1 MSLWGN
7 SDGVALTGTV
17 AINQNAVAMTG
28 SSTAFTTEVDIGDLL
43 LIDDLPYRV
52 ATITSNTALTI
63 TEAFAPSNVT
73 GKTATKRE
81 TPRHLSVAESDAIY
95 GISTTTN
102 VEHTGGADNVVEVA
116 VDSGGSGYVDAADA
130 AVTIPA
136 PASGTQATGTAVVA
150 AGKVTSITITNVG
163 AGYTASDSIA
173 VTIHGATPAS
183 FDGSSASIV
192 DVANNRIALSDAQVD
207 ALAIDDAVVYNNG
220 SGGADIGGLVDGTT
234 YYIKTTWPGPNK
246 IELKAAVSDVDEIDL
261 TAVGA
266 SGTAHTLTGATATA
280 VASLGSGSGS
290 GANVAGPGWVK
301 RTAGTGGRAGRVQYE
316 TLVAMSSITGD
327 TADDLEFPE

>member
-1 MSLWGN
+1 MSVWGN
-7 SDGVALTGTV
+7 ADGVALSGTV

-95 GISTTTN
+95 GVSVTGA

-116 VDSGGSGYVDAADA
+116 VDSGGSGYVNAADA
-130 AVTIPA
+130 AVTIA
-136 PASGTQATGTAVVA
+136 ASMGTTAEATAVVT
-150 AGKVTSITITNVG
+150 AGKVTSITITN
-163 AGYTASDSIA
+163 AGTSYTSTPA
-173 VTIHGATPAS
+173 VTIHGATNAT
-183 FDGSSASIV
+183 FNANVVSSANDTIT
-192 DVANNRIALSDAQVD
+192 LSSAQVA
-207 ALAIDDAVVYNNG
+207 ALEVNDAVTYTNG
-220 SGGADIGGLVDGTT
+220 GGSEDIGLTT
-234 YYIKTTWPGPNK
+234 ATVYYIHSKPSATTVTLKTSVNSNDA
-246 IELKAAVSDVDEIDL
+246 INL
-261 TAVGA
+261 TVGG
-266 SGTAHTLTGATATA
+266 SETGHGLQGATATA
-280 VASLGSGSGS
+280 VASLGSGAQAYQVG
-290 GANVAGPGWVK
+290 GTVAGPGWVK
-301 RTAGTGGRAGRVQYE
+301 RTAGRGGLAGRVQYE

-327 TADDLEFPE
+327 TADDTEFPDS

>member
-130 AVTIPA
+130 AVTIA
-136 PASGTQATGTAVVA
+136 ASMGTTAEATAVVT
-150 AGKVTSITITNVG
+150 AGKVTSITITN
-163 AGYTASDSIA
+163 AGTSYTSTPA
-173 VTIHGATPAS
+173 VTIHGATNAT
-183 FDGSSASIV
+183 FNANVVSSANDTIT
-192 DVANNRIALSDAQVD
+192 LSSAQVA
-207 ALAIDDAVVYNNG
+207 ALEVNDAVTYTNG
-220 SGGADIGGLVDGTT
+220 GGSEDIGLTT
-234 YYIKTTWPGPNK
+234 ATVYYIHSKPSATTVTLKTSVNSNDA
-246 IELKAAVSDVDEIDL
+246 INL
-261 TAVGA
+261 TVGG
-266 SGTAHTLTGATATA
+266 SETGHGLQGATATA
-280 VASLGSGSGS
+280 VASLGSGAQAYQVG
-290 GANVAGPGWVK
+290 GTVAGPGWVK
-301 RTAGTGGRAGRVQYE
+301 RTAGTGGRAGRIQYE

-327 TADDLEFPE
+327 ASDDTEFPNS

>member
-28 SSTAFTTEVDIGDLL
+28 SSTVFTDEVDIGDLL

-116 VDSGGSGYVDAADA
+116 VDSGGSGYVNAADA

-173 VTIHGATPAS
+173 VTIHGATNAT
-183 FDGSSASIV
+183 FNANVVSSANDTITLSSAE
-192 DVANNRIALSDAQVD
+192 VAALEVN
-207 ALAIDDAVVYNNG
+207 DAVTYTNG
-220 SGGADIGGLVDGTT
+220 GGSENIGLTT
-234 YYIKTTWPGPNK
+234 ATVYYIHSKPSATTVT
-246 IELKAAVSDVDEIDL
+246 LKDAVNSNDAIDL
-261 TAVGA
+261 TVG
-266 SGTAHTLTGATATA
+266 SSETGHGLQGATATA

>member
-95 GISTTTN
+95 GVSVTGA

-116 VDSGGSGYVDAADA
+116 VDSGGSGYVNAADA
-130 AVTIPA
+130 AVTIA
-136 PASGTQATGTAVVA
+136 ASMGTTAEATAVVT
-150 AGKVTSITITNVG
+150 AGKVTSITITN
-163 AGYTASDSIA
+163 AGTSYTSTPA
-173 VTIHGATPAS
+173 VTIHGATNAT
-183 FDGSSASIV
+183 FNANVVSSANDTIT
-192 DVANNRIALSDAQVD
+192 LSSAQVA
-207 ALAIDDAVVYNNG
+207 ALEVNDAVTYTNG
-220 SGGADIGGLVDGTT
+220 GGSEDIGLTT
-234 YYIKTTWPGPNK
+234 ATVYYIHSKPSATTDTLKTSVNSNDA
-246 IELKAAVSDVDEIDL
+246 INL
-261 TAVGA
+261 TVGG
-266 SGTAHTLTGATATA
+266 SETGHGLQGATATA
-280 VASLGSGSGS
+280 VASLGSGAQAYQVG
-290 GANVAGPGWVK
+290 GTVAGPGWVK

-327 TADDLEFPE
+327 TADDTEFPDS

>member
-95 GISTTTN
+95 GVSVTGA

-116 VDSGGSGYVDAADA
+116 VDSGGSGYVNAADD
-130 AVTIPA
+130 AVTIA
-136 PASGTQATGTAVVA
+136 ASMGTTAEATAVVT
-150 AGKVTSITITNVG
+150 AGKVTSITITN
-163 AGYTASDSIA
+163 AGTSYTSTPA
-173 VTIHGATPAS
+173 VTIHGATNAT
-183 FDGSSASIV
+183 FNANVVSSANDTITLTSAE
-192 DVANNRIALSDAQVD
+192 VAALEV
-207 ALAIDDAVVYNNG
+207 DDAVTYTNG
-220 SGGADIGGLVDGTT
+220 GGSEDIGLTT
-234 YYIKTTWPGPNK
+234 ATVYYIHSKPSATTVTLKTSVNSNDA
-246 IELKAAVSDVDEIDL
+246 INL
-261 TAVGA
+261 TVGG
-266 SGTAHTLTGATATA
+266 SETGHGLQGATATA
-280 VASLGSGSGS
+280 VASLGSGAQAYQVG
-290 GANVAGPGWVK
+290 GTVAGPGWVK

-327 TADDLEFPE
+327 TADDTEFPDS

>member
-95 GISTTTN
+95 GVSVTGA

-116 VDSGGSGYVDAADA
+116 VDSGGSGYVNAADA
-130 AVTIPA
+130 AVTIA
-136 PASGTQATGTAVVA
+136 ASMGTTAEATAVVT
-150 AGKVTSITITNVG
+150 AGKVTSITITN
-163 AGYTASDSIA
+163 AGTSYTSTPA
-173 VTIHGATPAS
+173 VTIHGATNAT
-183 FDGSSASIV
+183 FNANVVSSANDTIT
-192 DVANNRIALSDAQVD
+192 LSSAQVA
-207 ALAIDDAVVYNNG
+207 ALEVNDAVTYTNG
-220 SGGADIGGLVDGTT
+220 GGSEDIGLTT
-234 YYIKTTWPGPNK
+234 ATVYYIHSKPSATTVTLKTSVNSQFDRP
-246 IELKAAVSDVDEIDL
+246 VSSCL
-261 TAVGA
+261 F
-266 SGTAHTLTGATATA
+266 
-280 VASLGSGSGS
+280 
-290 GANVAGPGWVK
+290 
-301 RTAGTGGRAGRVQYE
+301 
-316 TLVAMSSITGD
+316 SITLSSPM
-327 TADDLEFPE
+327 T

>member
-116 VDSGGSGYVDAADA
+116 VDSGGSGYVNAADA
-130 AVTIPA
+130 AVTIA
-136 PASGTQATGTAVVA
+136 ASMGTTAEATAVVT
-150 AGKVTSITITNVG
+150 AGKVTSITITN
-163 AGYTASDSIA
+163 AGTSYTSTPA
-173 VTIHGATPAS
+173 VTIHGATNATFNAS
-183 FDGSSASIV
+183 VVSSANDTIT
-192 DVANNRIALSDAQVD
+192 LSSAQVA
-207 ALAIDDAVVYNNG
+207 ALEVNDAVTYTNG
-220 SGGADIGGLVDGTT
+220 GGSEDIGLTT
-234 YYIKTTWPGPNK
+234 ATVYYIHSKPSATTVTLKTSVNSNDA
-246 IELKAAVSDVDEIDL
+246 INL
-261 TAVGA
+261 TVGG
-266 SGTAHTLTGATATA
+266 SETGHGLQGATATA

>member
-1 MSLWGN
+1 M
-7 SDGVALTGTV
+7 
-17 AINQNAVAMTG
+17 
-28 SSTAFTTEVDIGDLL
+28 
-43 LIDDLPYRV
+43 
-52 ATITSNTALTI
+52 TI

-95 GISTTTN
+95 GVSVTGA
-102 VEHTGGADNVVEVA
+102 VEHTGGADNIVEVA
-116 VDSGGSGYVDAADA
+116 VDSGGSGYVNAADA

-136 PASGTQATGTAVVA
+136 PASGTQAAATAVVT

-173 VTIHGATPAS
+173 VTIHGATNATFNANVVSSANDTITLTTAQVAALEVNDAVTYTNGGGSEDIGLTTATVYYIHSKPSATTVTLKTSVDAS
-183 FDGSSASIV
+183 DAINLTVGSSET
-192 DVANNRIALSDAQVD
+192 
-207 ALAIDDAVVYNNG
+207 G
-220 SGGADIGGLVDGTT
+220 HGLQ
-234 YYIKTTWPGPNK
+234 
-246 IELKAAVSDVDEIDL
+246 
-261 TAVGA
+261 
-266 SGTAHTLTGATATA
+266 GATATA